1 MIFEMIILGGVVVVI
16 IKNEINLI
24 QYIRRVL

>member
-16 IKNEINLI
+16 IKYVINLI

>member
-1 MIFEMIILGGVVVVI
+1 MIFETIILGGVVVVI
-16 IKNEINLI
+16 IKNVINLI

>member
-16 IKNEINLI
+16 IKNVINLI

>member
-1 MIFEMIILGGVVVVI
+1 MILETIILGGVVVVI
-16 IKNEINLI
+16 IKSVINLI

>member
-1 MIFEMIILGGVVVVI
+1 MIFETIILGGVVVVI
-16 IKNEINLI
+16 IKYVINLI

>member
-16 IKNEINLI
+16 IKSVINLI